1 MAIIFS
7 IGTLVYYSIP
17 THEQFY
23 DGLWIVITKEG
34 QVYHHVRI
42 RTPKT
47 TGVEILTMDG
57 KIIYIKEYSTME
69 KE

>member
-7 IGTLVYYSIP
+7 IGVLVYYSIP
-17 THEQFY
+17 THERFY
-23 DGLWIVITKEG
+23 DGLWTVTTKEG
-34 QVYHHVRI
+34 QIYHHVKI

-47 TGVEILTMDG
+47 TGVEIQTMDG
-57 KIIYIKEYSTME
+57 TIIYIKEYSTME